1 MQGIWRR
8 ERRVLD
14 REEVLSPHLGQ
25 NISTNHLL
33 AVMTVSAINIKNV
46 FFWKANILLSEISR
60 VSYHWW
66 MSPSF
71 VDGNGTISWYCQY
84 FLPDQEKHKFIFI
97 FIWCIYN
104 IFYRMGGGRGC
115 WRGWVMGPLYSCF
128 IVFADDHLARKFV
141 YFTVCLW
148 PCRTGW
154 LI

>member
-1 MQGIWRR
+1 MDFSPSPLDYEDNLTVSCEMTRNVQPDLSIVIGQVNVKNINATWLGSWVIICGAGNL
-8 ERRVLD
+8 ETGDWRVLD
-14 REEVLSPHLGQ
+14 REEGHSPHLGQ

-84 FLPDQEKHKFIFI
+84 FLPDQGKKQIHLH
-97 FIWCIYN
+97 
-104 IFYRMGGGRGC
+104 RM
-115 WRGWVMGPLYSCF
+115 
-128 IVFADDHLARKFV
+128 
-141 YFTVCLW
+141 
-148 PCRTGW
+148 
-154 LI
+154 